1 MKQKVYFKNLHSL
14 RFLAALIVLLGHV
27 EQLTDVLGA
36 TGKFSSP
43 LYTPVNGEAGVILFF
58 ALSGFLI
65 TYLLLGEQRLTG
77 TVGIKNFYIR
87 RALRIW
93 PLYFLTIV
101 LAFFVYPFI
110 PALHLEGYD
119 RVLVWHQ
126 LPLKLIFYCIFMPNI
141 VMDFLGLI
149 PYASHTWTIG
159 AEEQFYFIWPWLI
172 KKLKNKIVVF
182 ISVVLLYV
190 LIYYLFSY
198 FQSHDK
204 YSRAFFL
211 VWGRYPIS
219 CMAIGAIY
227 AWLVFVNNV
236 NTIRIK
242 KIVFAAWFQWLM
254 LVVIICLLGTKY
266 YFPYFNNEIYA
277 FLLGY
282 QVCNLSANTKTVFS
296 LENRVMNY
304 LGKISYGLYIYHPLA
319 IVCAIRLCVKLQW
332 SAVVVLYV
340 LSLVIAVI
348 LSAVSYHFYERF
360 FIRKK
365 AAYSVLVTGDDAR

>member
-1 MKQKVYFKNLHSL
+1 M

-27 EQLTDVLGA
+27 EQLTEVLGA
-36 TGKFSSP
+36 TGKFSTP

-65 TYLLLGEQRLTG
+65 TYLLMSEQQLTG

-110 PALHLEGYD
+110 PAMHMEGYH
-119 RVLVWHQ
+119 RALVWHQ
-126 LPLKLIFYCIFMPNI
+126 LPLKLFFYCIFMPNI

-172 KKLKNKIVVF
+172 KKLKNKISVF
-182 ISVVLLYV
+182 IGVVVLYV
-190 LIYYLFSY
+190 AIYYLFSY

-204 YSRAFFL
+204 YTHAFFL

-219 CMAIGAIY
+219 CMAIGAVY
-227 AWLVFVNNV
+227 AYMVFTNNDH
-236 NTIRIK
+236 TTRLK
-242 KIVFAAWFQWLM
+242 KILFAPWLQWGM
-254 LVVIICLLGTKY
+254 LVITVFLLGTKY

-282 QVCNLSANTKTVFS
+282 QVFNLSANNRPVFS

-304 LGKISYGLYIYHPLA
+304 LGKISYGLYIYHPVA
-319 IVCAIRLCVKLQW
+319 IVCAVRICVKLQW
-332 SAVVVLYV
+332 SAVVVLYS
-340 LSLVIAVI
+340 LSLVIAII
-348 LSAVSYHFYERF
+348 LSAVSYHFFERF

-365 AAYSVLVTGDDAR
+365 TAYSVLITGDDAR